1 MARFFIDRPVFAW
14 VIAILIMGI
23 GVLAIRILPI
33 AQYPEIAP
41 PSVTISANYP
51 GASAETVA
59 NTVTQVIE
67 QQMTGLDGLRYFS
80 SNSTSAGQ
88 SSITLTF
95 ETGTD
100 ADIAQVQVQ
109 NKLSRA
115 TPLLPETVQRQGVTV
130 EKSSAGFL
138 MVIGMISRANG
149 FDQVDL
155 SDYMVTNLVDELS
168 RVEGVGSVQVFGA
181 QYAMRIWLDP
191 SKLAAFELTPADVV
205 NAVSA
210 QNAQISAGAFG
221 SRPTVEGQQLNATI
235 TAQSLLNSPE
245 DFRQIVLRAETDGGL
260 VLLDDVARVE
270 IGAENYATIARF
282 NQDPAA
288 GLAVSLAPGA
298 NALDTAEAVKARMA
312 EFAEFFPEGVE
323 YVIPYDTTP
332 FVLISIEE
340 VIKTLFEAIILVFL
354 VMFLF
359 MQNLRATLIPTLAVP
374 VVLLGTFGV
383 LAAAGFTINTL
394 TMLAMVLAI
403 GLLVDDAIVVVE
415 NVERIMEE
423 EGLPPREATYKSM
436 GQITGALIG
445 IALVL
450 SAVFV
455 PMAFFPGSTG
465 VIYKQFAITIVSA
478 MALSVV
484 VALTLTPALCA
495 TILKHKDRDKKKGAF
510 GWFNRGFDAV
520 LSRYSGTV
528 AWSVKRPFRVGLVYL
543 ALAVAMAFLFTRTP
557 TAFLPDEDQGILFT
571 LIQTPTGATA
581 ERTLDV
587 LEQVEDYYLTQET
600 DTVKSMFGVVG
611 FSFAGQGQ
619 NMGIAFVQLKDWD
632 ERKSPGQSVQALA
645 GRAFGALSGIRD
657 AMVFPIVPPSVIELG
672 NVSGF
677 DVYLQARGGQ
687 THEELLQARNQL
699 LGLAAQSEL
708 IASARPNGLE
718 DASQFNLDIDWR
730 KAGAMGVTANDVGQL
745 LTVAWAGSYVND
757 FIDQGRI
764 KRVYVQGDA
773 PDRSI
778 PSDID
783 KWRVRNASGGLVPFS
798 NFAKGSWNYGPQ
810 GLYRFNG
817 IPSMQLQG
825 APAPGVSTGAAM
837 AEMERLAEQLPPG
850 FALSWTGLSLEE
862 RQSGNQ
868 APLLY
873 ALSLAAVFLSLAAL
887 YESWSI
893 PFAVML
899 AMPIGV
905 VGALSAAYFGG
916 FDNGVFFQVG
926 LLTVIGL
933 TGKNA
938 ILIVEFARDR
948 HVAGERVIDAVV
960 EAARQR
966 FRPIIMTSMA
976 FSLGVLPLVLSS
988 GAGSGGRNAIGSGVL
1003 GGTISGTVLGVIFVP
1018 LFFVIVTRLFRF
1030 GRGTPKGSLRDKG
1043 TG

>member
-14 VIAILIMGI
+14 VISILIMGI
-23 GVLAIRILPI
+23 GILAIRTLPV
-33 AQYPEIAP
+33 AQYPQIAP
-41 PSVTISANYP
+41 PSVTITANYP
-51 GASAETVA
+51 GASANTVA

-67 QQMTGLDGLRYFS
+67 QQMTGLDRLRYFS
-80 SNSTSAGQ
+80 SSSTAAGRAEV
-88 SSITLTF
+88 TLTF

-109 NKLSRA
+109 NKLSQA
-115 TPLLPETVQRQGVTV
+115 TPLLPETVQRQGLTV

-138 MVIGMISRANG
+138 MVVALISTDG
-149 FDQVDL
+149 TLEQVDL
-155 SDYMVTNLVDELS
+155 ADYMVSNLVDELS
-168 RVEGVGSVQVFGA
+168 RIQGVGSVNVFGG

-191 SKLAAFELTPADVV
+191 AKLAAFELTPADIVA
-205 NAVSA
+205 AVSA

-221 SRPTVEGQQLNATI
+221 ARPTVDGQQLNATI
-235 TAQSLLNSPE
+235 TAQSLLRTPE

-282 NQDPAA
+282 NADPASGMA
-288 GLAVSLAPGA
+288 ITLAPGA
-298 NALDTAEAVKARMA
+298 NALDTATAVKDRMA
-312 EFAEFFPEGVE
+312 EFARFFPEGVD

-332 FVLISIEE
+332 FVEISIKE
-340 VIKTLFEAIILVFL
+340 VVKTLFEAIGLVFL

-359 MQNLRATLIPTLAVP
+359 LQNLRATLIPTLAVP

-423 EGLPPREATYKSM
+423 EGLPPREATHKSM

-445 IALVL
+445 IAMVL

-465 VIYKQFAITIVSA
+465 VIYQQFAITIVSA

-495 TILKHKDRDKKKGAF
+495 SLLKPKGHAAKRGPF
-510 GWFNRGFDAV
+510 GWFNTGFSG
-520 LSRYSGTV
+520 LTNGYTGTV
-528 AWSVKRPFRVGLVYL
+528 RWSVRRPFRVGVIYL
-543 ALAVAMAFLFTRTP
+543 ALAAVMVALFLRTP
-557 TAFLPDEDQGILFT
+557 TGFLPEEDQGILFT

-587 LEQVEDYYLTQET
+587 VKQVEDYYLNEET
-600 DTVKSMFGVVG
+600 EVVDSMFGVVG
-611 FSFAGQGQ
+611 FSFAGRGQ
-619 NMGIAFVQLKDWD
+619 NMGLAFVQLKDWA
-632 ERKSPGQSVQALA
+632 ERPAPQQSVQALA
-645 GRAFGALSGIRD
+645 GRAFGAFSQIQD
-657 AMVFPIVPPSVIELG
+657 AQVFPIVPPSVIELG

-677 DVYLQARGGQ
+677 DFYLQARDGQ
-687 THEELLQARNQL
+687 SHEDLVAARNRL
-699 LGLAAQSEL
+699 LGAAAQSPL
-708 IASARPNGLE
+708 IASARPSGLE
-718 DASQFNLDIDWR
+718 DAAQFNLDIDWR
-730 KAGAMGVTANDVGQL
+730 KAGAMGLTPTDVGQL
-745 LTVAWAGSYVND
+745 LQIAWAGTYVND

-764 KRVYVQGDA
+764 KRVYVQGEADA
-773 PDRSI
+773 RATAT
-778 PSDID
+778 DID

-798 NFAKGSWNYGPQ
+798 NFAEGRWDYGAQ
-810 GLYRFNG
+810 GLYRYNG
-817 IPSMQLQG
+817 VPSIQIQG
-825 APAPGVSTGAAM
+825 SPAQGVTTGEAM
-837 AEMERLAEQLPPG
+837 AEMERLVSELGTGYNLA
-850 FALSWTGLSLEE
+850 WTGLSLEE

-899 AMPIGV
+899 AMPIGIL
-905 VGALSAAYFGG
+905 GALTGAWLGG
-916 FDNGVFFQVG
+916 FENGVFFQVG

-948 HVAGERVIDAVV
+948 YEAGERVIDAVA

-1003 GGTISGTVLGVIFVP
+1003 AGTLSATVLGVVFVP
-1018 LFFVIVTRLFRF
+1018 LFFMIVTRLFR
-1030 GRGTPKGSLRDKG
+1030 RGGGGHKRDKA
-1043 TG
+1043 

>member
-14 VIAILIMGI
+14 VISILLMGI
-23 GVLAIRILPI
+23 GVLAIRLLPV
-33 AQYPEIAP
+33 AQYPQIAP

-51 GASAETVA
+51 GASANTVA

-80 SNSTSAGQ
+80 SSSTSSGSAE
-88 SSITLTF
+88 IVLTF

-109 NKLSRA
+109 NKLGQA
-115 TPLLPETVQRQGVTV
+115 TPLLPEIVQRQGITV

-138 MVIGMISRANG
+138 MVIGLISTDNSLE
-149 FDQVDL
+149 QVDL
-155 SDYMVTNLVDELS
+155 SDYLVSNLVDELS
-168 RVEGVGSVQVFGA
+168 RIQGVGSVNVFGG

-191 SKLAAFELTPADVV
+191 AKLAAFELTPSDVV
-205 NAVSA
+205 AAVSA

-221 SRPTVEGQQLNATI
+221 ARPTVEGQQLNATI
-235 TAQSLLNSPE
+235 TAQSLLSTPQ

-270 IGAENYATIARF
+270 IGAENYATTARF
-282 NQDPAA
+282 NTDPAA
-288 GLAVSLAPGA
+288 GMAITLAPGS
-298 NALDTAEAVKARMA
+298 NALDTAQEIKSRMV
-312 EFAEFFPEGVE
+312 EFARFFPEGVK

-332 FVLISIEE
+332 FVTISIEE
-340 VIKTLFEAIILVFL
+340 VVKTLFEAIGLVFL

-359 MQNLRATLIPTLAVP
+359 LQNLRATLIPTLAVP

-423 EGLPPREATYKSM
+423 EGFSPREATHKSM
-436 GQITGALIG
+436 SQISGALVG

-465 VIYKQFAITIVSA
+465 VIYQQFAITIVSA

-495 TILKHKDRDKKKGAF
+495 SLLRAKDHAPKRGPFA
-510 GWFNRGFDAV
+510 WFNAGFSSLTTGYTGTVRWTVRRPLRVFVLYLGMAV
-520 LSRYSGTV
+520 L
-528 AWSVKRPFRVGLVYL
+528 
-543 ALAVAMAFLFTRTP
+543 MAFMFVRTP
-557 TAFLPDEDQGILFT
+557 TGFLPDEDQGILFT

-581 ERTLDV
+581 ERTLEV
-587 LEQVEDYYLTQET
+587 VKQVEDYYLTQESEVV
-600 DTVKSMFGVVG
+600 DSVFGVVG
-611 FSFAGQGQ
+611 FSFAGSGQ
-619 NMGIAFVQLKDWD
+619 NMGLGFVKLKDWD
-632 ERKSPGQSVQALA
+632 ERPNPGQSVQALA
-645 GRAFGALSGIRD
+645 GRAFGAFSQISD
-657 AMVFPIVPPSVIELG
+657 AMVFPVVPPSVIELG

-677 DVYLQARGGQ
+677 DFYLQARGGQ
-687 THEELLQARNQL
+687 SHDDLLNARNQL
-699 LGLAAQSEL
+699 LGMAAQSPL
-708 IASARPNGLE
+708 IASARPNGLA
-718 DASQFNLDIDWR
+718 DAAQFNLDIDWR
-730 KAGAMGVTANDVGQL
+730 EAGAMGLTPTAVGEL
-745 LTVAWAGSYVND
+745 LRIAWAGSYVND

-773 PDRSI
+773 EARAV

-798 NFAKGSWNYGPQ
+798 NFSEGRWDYGAQ
-810 GLYRFNG
+810 GLYRYNG
-817 IPSMQLQG
+817 IPSMQIQG
-825 APAPGVSTGAAM
+825 APAPGTSTGDAM
-837 AEMERLAEQLPPG
+837 AEMERLVAQLGPG
-850 FALSWTGLSLEE
+850 YDIAWTGLSLEE
-862 RQSGNQ
+862 RESGSQ

-905 VGALSAAYFGG
+905 LGALSGAWLGG

-938 ILIVEFARDR
+938 ILIVEFARER
-948 HVAGERVIDAVV
+948 HEAGERVIEAVA

-976 FSLGVLPLVLSS
+976 FSLGVLPLVLST

-1003 GGTISGTVLGVIFVP
+1003 GGTVSATVLGVVFVP
-1018 LFFVIVTRLFRF
+1018 LFFMVVTRLVRRAR
-1030 GRGTPKGSLRDKG
+1030 RGE
-1043 TG
+1043 